1 MPACGF
7 GMGDVVLANILRDR
21 KLLPEDGALL
31 LARPDAFIIS
41 AGGEDAERMLPGMV
55 MSLRRKGLHV
65 RSSAKATRNVGKLL
79 GEAGKA
85 RARVAV
91 ILGAELAQDSVVLKD
106 LDAGTQE
113 VIALSDVAARL
124 LAAMQT
130 RATR

>member
-1 MPACGF
+1 
-7 GMGDVVLANILRDR
+7 
-21 KLLPEDGALL
+21 
-31 LARPDAFIIS
+31 
-41 AGGEDAERMLPGMV
+41 
-55 MSLRRKGLHV
+55 
-65 RSSAKATRNVGKLL
+65 LL

>member
-55 MSLRRKGLHV
+55 MSLRRMGLHV